1 MQGWQELH
9 SAESPEKANY
19 LDCIAE
25 MQSLQV
31 KQDYIINP
39 AFSIPIC
46 YLSIPILIAV

>member
-9 SAESPEKANY
+9 SAETQANY